1 MKKKMVFAILIALL
15 ASSAARAGEW
25 YEKIKLGGDFRHRY
39 ELIQDDSK
47 DADRHRM
54 RIRMRL
60 AMNAEILEGLTVGAR
75 FATGSDDPVSTN
87 QTLTDAFTTKGWHLD
102 RAFFKWQPVKVK
114 GLSVTGGKM
123 GLPFMIVEGT
133 DLIWDGDLSPEGIAA
148 GYKGK
153 ASERVEIIISTAY
166 FNVMERKSETD
177 TYMGGGQA
185 GMKIDASD
193 ETWVSLG
200 AGYYDY
206 EHIKNYEALYDGG
219 FFGNSSMDDGGEDV
233 FSEDYKLAEAFGEFG
248 FKHERISLVVYGD
261 YVNNTSADS
270 LNTGYLIGAT
280 FKHGKDKGS
289 IKLYGNYRKLEA
301 DAVLGVFTDSDFC
314 GGGTDGKGWK
324 VGASYALANKVSLG
338 GTLFINK
345 KGIEEEA
352 GYTRFQFDLQM
363 KF

>member
-1 MKKKMVFAILIALL
+1 MKKTVFFTILIALF

-25 YEKIKLGGDFRHRY
+25 YEKVKLGGDFRHRY

-60 AMNAEILEGLTVGAR
+60 AMNVEIVEGLTVGAR

-102 RAFFKWQPVKVK
+102 RAFFNWQPVKAK
-114 GLSVTGGKM
+114 GFSVTGGKM
-123 GLPFMIVEGT
+123 GLPFMTVEGT

-148 GYKGK
+148 GYKTK
-153 ASERVEIIISTAY
+153 ASEKVEIFMSAAY
-166 FNVMERKSETD
+166 FNVMERKSEND
-177 TYMGGGQA
+177 SYMGGGQA
-185 GMKIDASD
+185 GMRVEASD
-193 ETWVSLG
+193 EAWISLG
-200 AGYYDY
+200 GGYFDY
-206 EHIKNYEALYDGG
+206 EEIKGYGSLYDGS

-233 FSEDYKLAEAFGEFG
+233 FAGDYNLAEAFGEFG
-248 FKHERISLVVYGD
+248 FKSDKMSLVVYGD
-261 YVNNTSADS
+261 YVNNTAADS
-270 LNTGYLIGAT
+270 VNTGYLIGAT
-280 FKHGKDKGS
+280 FKHGKDRGN

-324 VGASYALANKVSLG
+324 VGASYGLAKKVDLA

-345 KGIEEEA
+345 KGIEDEI
-352 GYTRFQFDLQM
+352 GYTRFQLDLQM